1 MSYSP
6 RDQLAR
12 ATPEQRSA
20 IVRTKTQQQ
29 LADLIDGTWEVSAR
43 PEQLPPW
50 GDDWRWLMWQTG
62 RGWGKTLAASEATV
76 ERIKWIAAQGIT
88 TPRWAL
94 VSRRLKDVRRTMV
107 EGETGLRQVVPPSLL
122 IGGSWERS
130 WSRGEVLLRLAN
142 GAEIQ
147 GYSSESP
154 GDLRGP
160 AHHGAWVD
168 ELAILADAK
177 EGDAQDTTF
186 FNLDAGL
193 RLDPDPRGII
203 TTTPRNVRLVRE
215 LVKRSD
221 VVVIRGHTDENL
233 ANLAQRWHDFIGR
246 YRGTRLGRQE
256 LAGELLDDVG
266 VMFSRVDLM
275 DEERLLDAPPT
286 GAQLRRARAWDL
298 ASTQP
303 GDTNPDPD
311 WSVGVKMSLD
321 PGPRVWTIEHV
332 VRARLRPGERDD
344 LIRATAV
351 GDGLRFVHVE
361 RIGAWGADLMASLGR
376 HLDGVA
382 RVKGLAPNGTKAE
395 RADPLAAAAE
405 QGRLRIVRGP
415 WLDALVDEF
424 EEFPDGAHDDIVDA
438 AAHAMR
444 AIGERLELGDPSAG
458 QAKGRTV
465 SQPRGIARTG
475 ARITSAR

>member
-1 MSYSP
+1 MSLSP
-6 RDQLAR
+6 REQFALL
-12 ATPEQRSA
+12 TPEQRSA
-20 IVRTKTQQQ
+20 IARTKTQQQ
-29 LADLIDGTWEVSAR
+29 LADMIDGTWEVSAR

-50 GDDWRWLMWQTG
+50 DDEWRWLLWRSG
-62 RGWGKTLAASEATV
+62 RNWGKTLAGAQATL
-76 ERIKWIAAQGIT
+76 ERIKWLAAQGVT

-107 EGETGLRQVVPPSLL
+107 EGETGLRQIIPPSLL
-122 IGGSWERS
+122 HGGSWERS
-130 WSRGEVLLRLAN
+130 FNRGEVLLRLTN
-142 GAEIQ
+142 GAEIT
-147 GYSSESP
+147 GYSSEAP

-160 AHHGAWVD
+160 QHHGAWVD
-168 ELAILADAK
+168 EAAILADAK
-177 EGDAQDTTF
+177 LGDAQDTTF

-203 TTTPRNVRLVRE
+203 TTTPRNVRLIRE
-215 LVKRSD
+215 LSARSD
-221 VVVIRGHTDENL
+221 VRVVQGHTLENRN
-233 ANLAQRWHDFIGR
+233 NLSDQWMGFVRR
-246 YRGTRLGRQE
+246 YAGTRLGRQE

-266 VMFSRVDLM
+266 VMFGRGDLL
-275 DEERLLDAPPT
+275 DEERLLEVAPT
-286 GAQLRRARAWDL
+286 GSHLRRARAWDL

-303 GDTNPDPD
+303 GDANPDPD

-321 PGPRVWTIEHV
+321 PGPRIWTIEHV
-332 VRARLRPGERDD
+332 ARARLRPGERDD
-344 LIRATAV
+344 LIRSTAV
-351 GDGLRFVHVE
+351 ADGLRFVHVE
-361 RIGAWGADLMASLGR
+361 RIGAWGSDLMASLGR

-444 AIGERLELGDPSAG
+444 AIGERVELGDPSAG

-465 SQPRGIARTG
+465 VTPRGVARTG

>member
-1 MSYSP
+1 VSLST
-6 RDQLAR
+6 RDKVAR
-12 ATPEQRSA
+12 MLPEQRSA
-20 IVRTKTQQQ
+20 LIRSLPRDEVEK
-29 LADLIDGTWEVSAR
+29 LIDGAWEVSAR

-62 RGWGKTLAASEATV
+62 RGWGKTLSASQATV
-76 ERIKWIAAQGIT
+76 ERIVWLASQGVT

-130 WSRGEVLLRLAN
+130 WSRGEVLLRLNN

-177 EGDAQDTTF
+177 LGDAQDTTF

-193 RLDPDPRGII
+193 RLDPLPRGII

-221 VVVIRGHTDENL
+221 VRVVLGHTDENL
-233 ANLAQRWHDFIGR
+233 RNLAQSWHDFIDR

-256 LAGELLDDVG
+256 LAGELLGDVG
-266 VMFSRVDLM
+266 VMFSRADLL
-275 DEERLLDAPPT
+275 DEDRLLDDAPT
-286 GAQLRRARAWDL
+286 GSHLRRARAWDL

-321 PGPRVWTIEHV
+321 PGPRIWTIEHV
-332 VRARLRPGERDD
+332 ERFRLRPGERDD
-344 LIRATAV
+344 RLRQTAV

-361 RIGAWGADLMASLGR
+361 RVGAWGSDLMASLGR

-382 RVKGLAPNGTKAE
+382 RVKGLSPNGTKAE

-444 AIGERLELGDPSAG
+444 AIGERVQLGDPSAG
-458 QAKGRTV
+458 QAQGRTV
-465 SQPRGIARTG
+465 VTPRGVARTG
-475 ARITSAR
+475 ARLTSSR